1 MFDRTFLFPTEERTN
16 YVTKTVI
23 EKRAPTDESVA
34 LLKDMEAAARAKLL
48 ESVKV
53 SDTKFEC
60 VVHTLR
66 DFASGDVIRKAV
78 FSLNGE
84 KLEAE
89 SRTNEM
95 DVSKGRKEAFEDLR
109 DEIAQVIA
117 TKILAS
123 ALRGLI

>member
-1 MFDRTFLFPTEERTN
+1 MFDRTILFPAQERTS

-23 EKRAPTDESVA
+23 EQRAPTDQSVA
-34 LLKDMEAAARAKLL
+34 LLREMEAAARAKLL

-95 DVSKGRKEAFEDLR
+95 DVSKGWKEALQDLR
-109 DEIAQVIA
+109 NEIAQVIA

-123 ALRGLI
+123 ALQGLI